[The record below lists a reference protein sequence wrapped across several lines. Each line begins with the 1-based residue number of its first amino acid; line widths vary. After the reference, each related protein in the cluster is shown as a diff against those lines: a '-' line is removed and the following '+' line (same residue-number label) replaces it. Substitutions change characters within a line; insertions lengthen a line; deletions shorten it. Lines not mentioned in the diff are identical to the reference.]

1 MISLNESLHE
11 KYKSMKESSQND
23 FKEAVHHFMMA
34 ANKGHFDSLIN
45 YIELVVESMYQ
56 NGVVSI
62 KDLTFCWSQRS
73 SQIL

>member
-34 ANKGHFDSLIN
+34 ANKGH
-45 YIELVVESMYQ
+45 VESMYQ